1 MKEFILP
8 CPVYFVPMIQKIRVS
23 MAWQV
28 IKMEESNDVKIT
40 SYDRLMRAWENSME
54 LARDFEVYSKRVD
67 DEELKEVF
75 KKFAEEEGLHAAK
88 FRELLLKYQKE
99 NRH

>member
-1 MKEFILP
+1 
-8 CPVYFVPMIQKIRVS
+8 
-23 MAWQV
+23 
-28 IKMEESNDVKIT
+28 MEDTNDMNDVKIT

-75 KKFAEEEGLHAAK
+75 KKFAEEEGLHASK
-88 FRELLLKYQKE
+88 FRELLLKRQKE
-99 NRH
+99 KMQ

>member
-1 MKEFILP
+1 
-8 CPVYFVPMIQKIRVS
+8 
-23 MAWQV
+23 
-28 IKMEESNDVKIT
+28 MEDMNDVKIT
-40 SYDRLMRAWENSME
+40 SYDRLMRAWENSKE

-75 KKFAEEEGLHAAK
+75 KKFTEDEGMHASK

-99 NRH
+99 H

>member
-1 MKEFILP
+1 MTK
-8 CPVYFVPMIQKIRVS
+8 
-23 MAWQV
+23 AWQV
-28 IKMEESNDVKIT
+28 IYMEEVNDVKIT

-75 KKFAEEEGLHAAK
+75 KKFAEEEGLHASK
-88 FRELLLKYQKE
+88 FRELLLKYQRE